1 MREHFGNDALRQETN
16 AGKADMQKV
25 PDKPGVGVTLNQE
38 KLVRYNEVFI
48 KEIKEKDLEISMDN
62 PLYQAM
68 YARPYLNHCL

>member
-1 MREHFGNDALRQETN
+1 M
-16 AGKADMQKV
+16 KV

-68 YARPYLNHCL
+68 YARPYLNHWL

>member
-1 MREHFGNDALRQETN
+1 V
-16 AGKADMQKV
+16 KV